1 MAARLLA
8 TLSRLSVSAAL
19 LVTVSGPTAA
29 HAARAPLADL
39 DGYVRTAM
47 AQWKVPGL
55 AVAVVKD
62 GRVVLAR
69 GYGVRELG
77 KPGRVDADTLFD
89 IASNTKAFTA
99 AALGTLVSAGK
110 LRWDDPVV
118 EYVRGFRL
126 DSPYVTQEITLRD
139 LLSHRSGYCDPF
151 AMWYFSDDTAANI
164 IGRLQYQKPA
174 YGFRA
179 HFCYNNAMY
188 MVASQVIP
196 AVTGASWNDYVAAHL
211 FAPLDMGRTVSTAAA
226 VAAASDVAAPH
237 GEVDGKVRVIKTY
250 WANNMD
256 VFAAVGGI
264 NSSVHDMSHWLIML
278 LADGRYRG
286 TPVLDPSVIG
296 TMETPQTV
304 IQEDSDLAGWLRAQ
318 TPDATFYTYGLGF
331 FVQGYGGHELI
342 WHAGDIDGM
351 ASTLA
356 LVPDEHLGVVVLSN
370 MNGNRAPE
378 GVAFHVLQEY
388 LGLPHRDVS
397 GAMYAYVR
405 KEKGESDAAVR
416 KIAELGHRDARAPL
430 PLADYAGSYSDPFYG
445 SAQVR
450 EEGGHLV
457 LHLGNPMF
465 VGDLQP
471 WNGDTFRV
479 QWRYR
484 FYGNTY
490 VTFDVDALGEPARLS
505 FALLPAHYERTPQGR
520 APTAR
525 PVRCGS
531 EKGDAHRASG
541 HEPIS
546 ATTKDCAG
554 GAWRAD
560 GSIRRGAG
568 PVTRP

>member
-1 MAARLLA
+1 MACRFVAI
-8 TLSRLSVSAAL
+8 LSRLGVSAAL
-19 LVTVSGPTAA
+19 LVGAFGASAA
-29 HAARAPLADL
+29 LASQSPLADL

-62 GRVVLAR
+62 GRVVLER

-77 KPGRVDADTLFD
+77 KPDRVDADTLFD

-118 EYVRGFRL
+118 KYISGFRL

-151 AMWYFSDDTAANI
+151 AMWYFSDDTTANVI
-164 IGRLQYQKPA
+164 ERLQYQKPS

-188 MVASQVIP
+188 MVASQFVP
-196 AVTGASWNDYVAAHL
+196 AVTGATWNDYVATHL
-211 FAPLDMGRTVSTAAA
+211 FAPLDMTRTVSTAAA
-226 VAAASDVAAPH
+226 VAAASDVGVPH
-237 GEVDGKVRVIKTY
+237 GEVDGKVRVIKPY

-278 LADGRYRG
+278 LANGRYRG
-286 TPVLDPSVIG
+286 NAVLDPSVIQV
-296 TMETPQTV
+296 METPQTV
-304 IQEDSDLAGWLRAQ
+304 IQADSDLAGWLRIQ
-318 TPDATFYTYGLGF
+318 TPDTSFYTYGLGF
-331 FVQGYGGHELI
+331 LVQDYGGHKLV

-351 ASTLA
+351 ASTVA
-356 LVPDEHLGVVVLSN
+356 LVPDAHLGVVVLSN

-378 GVAFHVLQEY
+378 GVAFHVLQDY
-388 LGLPHRDVS
+388 LGLAHRDVS
-397 GAMYAYVR
+397 GALYTYIR
-405 KEKGESDAAVR
+405 KEKGESDAASR
-416 KIAELGHRDARAPL
+416 KIAALGHRGTPAPL
-430 PLADYAGSYSDPFYG
+430 PLAAYAGSYHDPFYG

-457 LHLGNPMF
+457 LHLGNPTF
-465 VGDLQP
+465 VGDLQH

-484 FYGNTY
+484 FYGTTY
-490 VTFDVDALGEPARLS
+490 ITFDVDALSEPTRLS
-505 FALLPAHYERTPQGR
+505 FAQLPAHYER
-520 APTAR
+520 APPGNAT
-525 PVRCGS
+525 S
-531 EKGDAHRASG
+531 
-541 HEPIS
+541 S
-546 ATTKDCAG
+546 AQ
-554 GAWRAD
+554 
-560 GSIRRGAG
+560 
-568 PVTRP
+568 